1 MIELTDTRFLNP
13 VWHALHGPHRHL
25 AIGSGAACRYPADVA
40 PFAAMEAGSDTAHR
54 HLHALLGVG
63 ESVLGG
69 GRAAS
74 SGSARGAGARVRA
87 NGVSTGRPAAGAGAG
102 PTSYPFAGENA
113 GEMVALTDVA
123 FPGFFRPATHRMGRY
138 VGIRMDGTA
147 RSPWPASGCG
157 SRVARAQRHLHPSR
171 ASRQGL
177 AAGLIGHLVETHR
190 RAGLTS
196 WLHVGAPNTRAI
208 QLYERLGFLR
218 MRNLDAAPD
227 FAHRVRRGPQRLATR
242 DVFGCLRRKMRHNPS
257 P

>member
-63 ESVLGG
+63 ESVWVAGEPHHPGL
-69 GRAAS
+69 RVEQELECVQMVFLRDAPPPVPAP
-74 SGSARGAGARVRA
+74 GSDIV
-87 NGVSTGRPAAGAGAG
+87 PLC
-102 PTSYPFAGENA
+102 GENA

-123 FPGFFRPATHRMGRY
+123 FPGFFRPATHQMGRY
-138 VGIRMDGTA
+138 VGIRMDGRLIA
-147 RSPWPASGCG
+147 MAGERLRLEGCPELSGICT
-157 SRVARAQRHLHPSR
+157 HPEHR
-171 ASRQGL
+171 GKGL

-218 MRNLDAAPD
+218 MRNLM
-227 FAHRVRRGPQRLATR
+227 
-242 DVFGCLRRKMRHNPS
+242 LRRISRIE
-257 P
+257 